1 MCALDLEGAV
11 CSTPN
16 NVNQITEDSG
26 LVVYPNPASDV
37 LFLEGEENIL
47 SVAVYDITG
56 KLVDSLVGKSGNRL
70 EVSMTGYTPGYYSF
84 QVRTASG
91 ISTERVIKK

>member
-1 MCALDLEGAV
+1 VRIGFRGSF

-16 NVNQITEDSG
+16 NVNQINQENG
-26 LVVYPNPASDV
+26 LVVYPNPASNV
-37 LFLEGEENIL
+37 VFLEGEENIL

-56 KLVDSLVGKSGNRL
+56 KLVDSLEGKSGNRL